1 MDEFLKDACG
11 CSHHPHEEENSCGCG
26 HHHHH
31 EEEITCGCGHHHH
44 HQEES
49 SCGCGHHH
57 HHEVESS
64 CSCGHSHDAEGCGC
78 SCCEGGAGW
87 KKEEILPLAGALI
100 LFFSGLLLPVSTVVQ
115 MVLYG
120 AAYLLSGWK
129 VLWMAAKNIRKGYIF
144 DEAFLMSLASLGA
157 CFIGDFGEGA
167 AVMLF
172 YNIGELFQSYA
183 VNRSRGSI
191 SDLMDIR
198 PDTTNLLRD
207 GQVVV
212 VPSESVKVGDLILI
226 KAGEQI
232 PQDGIVVE
240 GNSELD
246 TAALTGES
254 IPQSVT
260 VEEPVLAGCVNL
272 TGTLRVRVTKPFQE
286 STASKILE
294 LTEHARGNKAKA
306 EKFITKFARYY
317 TPAVVIVAAIIAVI
331 PPLANLGT
339 WPDFI
344 HRALTF
350 LVISCPCALVI
361 SVPMGFFAGIGCAS
375 KNGILVKSGN
385 YLEALSQ
392 TKIVVFDKTGTL
404 TQGTFHVAEA
414 HPQGCTKAQL
424 LEWAALAEA
433 YSNHPIAQS
442 LREAYGKEVD
452 LARITETSEIAGH
465 GVRAVV
471 EGRIVLAGKARLL
484 TEAGIGLPKTEVSG
498 TAVYVAVDGTYMGH
512 LLIGD
517 TVKPEAQNT
526 IKKLKNLGVRKT
538 VMLTGDHISAAQ
550 EVGREAGVDSV
561 QAELLPMDKV
571 RILESLLKEKN
582 SNGTLL
588 FVGDGMNDAP
598 VLARADVGVAMG
610 GIGTDAAIEAAD
622 VVIMD
627 DDLSHLPAMI
637 QIARHTRNVVTQ
649 NIVFALGVKAIIL
662 ILGAFGKANMWA
674 AVFADV
680 GVSFLAI
687 LNSLRALRF
696 KKEP

>member
-1 MDEFLKDACG
+1 MDEFMKDACA
-11 CSHHPHEEENSCGCG
+11 CPHHAHEGKNSCG

-31 EEEITCGCGHHHH
+31 EEESGCG
-44 HQEES
+44 
-49 SCGCGHHH
+49 
-57 HHEVESS
+57 
-64 CSCGHSHDAEGCGC
+64 CGHSHDAEGCGC
-78 SCCEGGAGW
+78 SCCEGGRGLK
-87 KKEEILPLAGALI
+87 KKEVLPLAGALL
-100 LFFSGLLLPVSTVVQ
+100 LFFSGLLLPVSPIIQ

-129 VLWMAAKNIRKGYIF
+129 VLWMAAKNIRKGQIF

-172 YNIGELFQSYA
+172 YHVGELFQSYA

-191 SDLMDIR
+191 ADLMDIR

-212 VPSESVKVGDLILI
+212 VPSETVRVGDVILI
-226 KAGEQI
+226 KAGERI

-254 IPQSVT
+254 FPRPVAA
-260 VEEPVLAGCVNL
+260 EETVLAGCVNL

-294 LTEHARGNKAKA
+294 LTEHAKGNKAKA

-317 TPAVVIVAAIIAVI
+317 TPGVVIIAAIIAVV

-375 KNGILVKSGN
+375 KNGILVKGGN

-414 HPQGCTKAQL
+414 HPQNCTQDEL
-424 LEWAALAEA
+424 LEWAAIAEA

-452 LARITETSEIAGH
+452 LTGITETSEIAGH
-465 GVRAVV
+465 GVRAVA
-471 EGRIVLAGKARLL
+471 EGRTVLAGKADLL
-484 TEAGIGLPKTEVSG
+484 TESGIELPKMEVSG
-498 TAVYVAVDGTYMGH
+498 TAVHVAVDGNYMGY

-517 TVKPEAQNT
+517 TVKPEAKNT
-526 IKKLKNLGVRKT
+526 IKKLKNLGIYKT
-538 VMLTGDHISAAQ
+538 VMLTGDHVSAAQ
-550 EVGREAGVDSV
+550 EIGREVGVDSV

-571 RILESLLKEKN
+571 RILESLLNAKPC
-582 SNGTLL
+582 NGTLL
-588 FVGDGMNDAP
+588 FIGDGMNDAP

-627 DDLSHLPAMI
+627 DDLSRLPAMI

-649 NIVFALGVKAIIL
+649 NIVFALGVKAVIL

-680 GVSFLAI
+680 GVSCLAI

-696 KKEP
+696 KKEPSFGERHRML